1 MTSQISHNS
10 FALTAS
16 RPALTLNRD
25 GAQVAKFDAA
35 FSAETPATDA
45 PPAELTG
52 MDLFNYYMSIGD
64 QASAMRE
71 SRKQDLAYAQMML
84 AERKSILEDATS
96 LANDWE
102 IMRDGLRD
110 QLSGAPADK
119 RDRLAV
125 ELSITESQL
134 ISMRGYQKGY
144 EKAWDEALARLQPE
158 IDQLTALL
166 AEDTESAS
174 ARAEAAARAA

>member
-1 MTSQISHNS
+1 
-10 FALTAS
+10 
-16 RPALTLNRD
+16 
-25 GAQVAKFDAA
+25 
-35 FSAETPATDA
+35 
-45 PPAELTG
+45 
-52 MDLFNYYMSIGD
+52 
-64 QASAMRE
+64 
-71 SRKQDLAYAQMML
+71 
-84 AERKSILEDATS
+84 
-96 LANDWE
+96 
-102 IMRDGLRD
+102 MRDGLRD
-110 QLSGAPADK
+110 QLSNAPADK